1 MKLRSLFLALAGALL
16 FTAALA
22 PRANAELIVYFNFEH
37 PPSPNPTL
45 DFDHDS
51 ANLGAPDFNPG
62 GGIQA
67 STLTLVTTADFRTAG
82 GLLLNRT
89 ALDSDPAP
97 PFPPSFNGQA
107 LLLNDTKNTTAE
119 LCFTVD
125 TSFLTNLSLTFATDN
140 NGNGYSTVQLSA
152 SINGGAFF
160 NIGSSQ
166 TMGLGVS
173 LMTFNIGDG
182 GGNFLGTGTPQTTVF
197 CLTFTGGQ
205 SNGNDRQTVIDNIQL
220 NAAIVPEPATVG
232 GGLLGVLGICWHQRR
247 RLIRSLRLRPA

>member
-1 MKLRSLFLALAGALL
+1 MKSRSLFLALAGALL

-97 PFPPSFNGQA
+97 PVPPNFNGQA

-119 LCFTVD
+119 LCFDVD
-125 TSFLTNLSLTFATDN
+125 TTFLANLSLSFASDN
-140 NGNGYSTVQLSA
+140 NGNGYRNVQLSYTSA
-152 SINGGAFF
+152 SDGTVIVG
-160 NIGSSQ
+160 SQ
-166 TMGLGVS
+166 TMP
-173 LMTFNIGDG
+173 LMGTAIITFSSTNFPLLNGANGDG
-182 GGNFLGTGTPQTTVF
+182 IVTL
-197 CLTFTGGQ
+197 CLTFTNGQ
-205 SNGNDRQTVIDNIQL
+205 SNGQDRQTVIDNIQL
-220 NAAIVPEPATVG
+220 NGTVIPEPATVVS
-232 GGLLGVLGICWHQRR
+232 GLLGVLGLCWHQRK
-247 RLIRSLRLRPA
+247 RLICSVGLRRA